1 MMISTSD
8 FKTGLTILYE
18 NNIFQIIEF
27 MHVKPGKG
35 SAFVRTKLRN
45 LRTGAVIDHTF
56 NAGVKVDRAHIEKVN
71 MQYLYAAGDV
81 YTFMNMETYEQIE
94 IPLMQI
100 ERELKFIYEG
110 MNVDIIFYDG
120 KEILGVDLPDK
131 VTLEVVDTMDAVKG
145 DTKTNAMKDAIMQ
158 TGLLVK
164 VPMFI
169 ANGEKIIVSTHDG
182 SYVSRDR

>member
-1 MMISTSD
+1 MS
-8 FKTGLTILYE
+8 IL
-18 NNIFQIIEF
+18 FF
-27 MHVKPGKG
+27 
-35 SAFVRTKLRN
+35 T
-45 LRTGAVIDHTF
+45 T
-56 NAGVKVDRAHIEKVN
+56 
-71 MQYLYAAGDV
+71 
-81 YTFMNMETYEQIE
+81 
-94 IPLMQI
+94 
-100 ERELKFIYEG
+100 FIYEG

>member
-1 MMISTSD
+1 MISTSD

-35 SAFVRTKLRN
+35 AAFVRTKLRN
-45 LRTGAVIDHTF
+45 LRSGAVIDHTF
-56 NAGVKVDRAHIEKVN
+56 NAGVKVAPAHIDKVQ
-71 MQYLYAAGDV
+71 MQYLYAAGDMH
-81 YTFMNMETYEQIE
+81 TFMNMESYEQID
-94 IPLMQI
+94 IPQAQI
-100 ERELKFIYEG
+100 EDALKYIFEG
-110 MNVDIIFYDG
+110 VSVDIIFYDG
-120 KEILGVDLPDK
+120 KEILGVSLPDK
-131 VTLEVVDTMDAVKG
+131 VSLEVTDTMDAVKG
-145 DTKTNAMKDAIMQ
+145 DTKTNAMKDATVQ

-169 ANGEKIIVSTHDG
+169 EKGEKIIVSTYDG

>member
-1 MMISTSD
+1 MISTSD

-35 SAFVRTKLRN
+35 AAFVRTKLRN
-45 LRTGAVIDHTF
+45 LRSGAVIDHTF
-56 NAGVKVDRAHIEKVN
+56 NAGVKVDRAQIDKLS
-71 MQYLYAAGDV
+71 MQYLYSAGDIH
-81 YTFMNMETYEQIE
+81 TFMDMESYEQIE
-94 IPLMQI
+94 LNQKQI
-100 ERELKFIYEG
+100 EQEIKYIYEG
-110 MNVDIIFYDG
+110 MTVDILFYDG
-120 KEILGVDLPDK
+120 KEMLGISLPDK
-131 VTLEVVDTMDAVKG
+131 VSLVVVETMDATKG
-145 DTKTNAMKDAIMQ
+145 DTKTNAMKDATLQ

-169 ANGEKIIVSTHDG
+169 EQGEKIIVSTYDG